1 MTHRFIRL
9 SAGLAAALAVS
20 PALAQNAAN
29 YPSHPISLFV
39 AFPAGGPP
47 DLVARIIAPAIGE
60 ALGGASVVVE
70 NRAGA
75 GGIVGISDVARATP
89 DGYTLLLADLSSV
102 VDPFVFK
109 NPGYDPKTS
118 FEWIAPVG
126 RSYMTMLVNPASPA
140 RTVAD
145 FVAMAKAKPGD
156 LKFGASGVGS
166 PPWLGGLAFMQ
177 ATGTDLLLVPYRG
190 IALAVNDLIADRIS
204 TAWMSYA
211 PAAGQLKAGVLR
223 VIGVFGKERLPQL
236 PDVPTFREVGLDMGA
251 ADEGNW
257 LGIAAPKGTPP
268 DVLAKLNAAVNKA
281 LHDPAT
287 HERLTAA
294 DYEHTE
300 GGTPAELKAMVDESV
315 VYWGGLFA
323 KAGVKPE

>member
-1 MTHRFIRL
+1 MKHR
-9 SAGLAAALAVS
+9 GLICAAALALLAS
-20 PALAQNAAN
+20 PAARAQTAAK
-29 YPSHPISLFV
+29 YPDHPISLVV

-47 DLVARIIAPAIGE
+47 DLVARVIAPSIGE
-60 ALGGASVVVE
+60 ALGGAAVVVE
-70 NRAGA
+70 NKAGA
-75 GGIVGISDVARATP
+75 GGVVGIASVARAAP

-109 NPGYDPKTS
+109 NPGYDPKKD

-126 RSYMTMLVNPASPA
+126 RSYMTMLVNPAFPA
-140 RTVAD
+140 KTVGD
-145 FVAMAKAKPGD
+145 FVRMAKEKPSD

-166 PPWLGGLAFMQ
+166 PPWLGGFAFMQ

-204 TAWMSYA
+204 TAWMSYG
-211 PAAGQLKAGVLR
+211 PAAGQLKSGVLR
-223 VIGVFGKERLPQL
+223 VLGVFGKDRLPQL
-236 PDVPTFREVGLDMGA
+236 PDVPTFKESGLDMGA

-268 DVLAKLNAAVNKA
+268 DILAKINAAVNKA
-281 LHDPAT
+281 LHDPTT

-294 DYEHTE
+294 DYEKTD
-300 GGTPAELKAMVDESV
+300 GGTPADLKAIVDESV
-315 VYWGGLFA
+315 GYWGSLFA
-323 KAGVKPE
+323 KAGVRPE